1 MQARRLRFPEYRHCR
16 AAASG
21 LCAILAARSG
31 DEIAAK
37 RHAVE
42 SVRDARVTIRRLPPL
57 PAGPCPDGLYR
68 ADSGEI
74 VRIHH
79 GRPEPAF

>member
-1 MQARRLRFPEYRHCR
+1 MPTWN
-16 AAASG
+16 AAM
-21 LCAILAARSG
+21 AAES
-31 DEIAAK
+31 EAEKAAK
-37 RHAVE
+37 AIE
-42 SVRDARVTIRRLPPL
+42 TRDLMRQLDTDEVPPL
-57 PAGPCPDGLYR
+57 PHCECPDGLYR

>member
-1 MQARRLRFPEYRHCR
+1 MHTVSNL
-16 AAASG
+16 
-21 LCAILAARSG
+21 
-31 DEIAAK
+31 DAAK
-37 RHAVE
+37 RAIAALSPDDLPALLCSIGATVAHLLH
-42 SVRDARVTIRRLPPL
+42 SLPPL